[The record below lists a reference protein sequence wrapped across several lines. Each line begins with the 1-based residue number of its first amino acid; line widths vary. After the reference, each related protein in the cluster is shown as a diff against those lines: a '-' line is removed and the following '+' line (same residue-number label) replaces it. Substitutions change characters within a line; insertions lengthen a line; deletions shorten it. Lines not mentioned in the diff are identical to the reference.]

1 MQALDPG
8 FLPRHPQRR
17 QHQIRL
23 EGQQLLFQ
31 PRPCLGCLKAMHG
44 HDQLQARVLLG
55 ELLSELLHH
64 SRARPHQGDAPVV
77 LGGMGE
83 QVMGQFDA
91 RAAAHPNAL
100 APQGPNHACTIGN
113 HEVSGPNC
121 LPELWLGQRRH
132 RHLGI
137 EGD

>member
-1 MQALDPG
+1 M
-8 FLPRHPQRR
+8 RR
-17 QHQIRL
+17 
-23 EGQQLLFQ
+23 
-31 PRPCLGCLKAMHG
+31 
-44 HDQLQARVLLG
+44 
-55 ELLSELLHH
+55 
-64 SRARPHQGDAPVV
+64 DAPVV
-77 LGGMGE
+77 VGGMGE

-113 HEVSGPNC
+113 HEVSGPNR

-137 EGD
+137 EGDQLPATAAVQLHSRCQHIGAGVYRHPEHLLAVTGTRGWGHGQSR